1 MLRRVSDDICVFAGA
16 RNGVRPA
23 YASAARELG
32 RVIATRGHGIVYGGG
47 RVGLMGVVA
56 DAGLEHGA
64 RVTGVI
70 PRALAT
76 REVAHAGL
84 SELIVVGTMHER
96 KAKMAALSR
105 DFVALPGGYGTLEE
119 LAEVV
124 TWVQLGLI
132 QKPLGLLDVEGF
144 WQPYLALL
152 DHFAA
157 EGFIAADERKLVIFD
172 SDPERLV
179 ARLETLRVSREEVVA
194 PSDL

>member
-1 MLRRVSDDICVFAGA
+1 MLPRVSDAICVFAGA
-16 RNGVRPA
+16 RAGARPA

-32 RVIATRGHGIVYGGG
+32 RVIAERGHGIVYGGG
-47 RVGLMGVVA
+47 RVGLMGLVA

-70 PRALAT
+70 PTALAT
-76 REVAHAGL
+76 KEVAHAGL

-105 DFVALPGGYGTLEE
+105 AFIALPGGYGTLEE

-124 TWVQLGLI
+124 TWVQLGFLE
-132 QKPLGLLDVEGF
+132 KPLGLLDVEGF

-152 DHFAA
+152 DHFAS
-157 EGFIAADERKLVIFD
+157 EGFIGNDERKLVIFD
-172 SDPERLV
+172 ADPERLV
-179 ARLETLRVSREEVVA
+179 ARLEELRVAREPVVTA
-194 PSDL
+194 SDL

>member
-1 MLRRVSDDICVFAGA
+1 
-16 RNGVRPA
+16 
-23 YASAARELG
+23 
-32 RVIATRGHGIVYGGG
+32 
-47 RVGLMGVVA
+47 MGVLA

-70 PRALAT
+70 PKALAT

-96 KAKMAALSR
+96 KAKMAALSQA
-105 DFVALPGGYGTLEE
+105 FIALPGGYGTLEE

-157 EGFIAADERKLVIFD
+157 EGFIASDERKLVICD

-179 ARLETLRVSREEVVA
+179 ARLETLRVSREEVVG

>member
-1 MLRRVSDDICVFAGA
+1 MSHDICVFAGA
-16 RNGVRPA
+16 RDGARPA

-47 RVGLMGVVA
+47 RVGLMGILA

-70 PRALAT
+70 PTALAT

-96 KAKMAALSR
+96 KAKMAALSEA
-105 DFVALPGGYGTLEE
+105 FIALPGGYGTLEE

-124 TWVQLGLI
+124 TWVELGFL

-157 EGFIAADERKLVIFD
+157 EGFIGTDERKLVVFD
-172 SDPERLV
+172 SEPERLV
-179 ARLETLRVSREEVVA
+179 SRLGALRVSREEVVGA
-194 PSDL
+194 SDL